1 MVTSTCLHISVFNWS
16 VLSHASLS
24 NLMTLDVEK
33 SSDSF
38 LFCFSKAHMPLLLNY
53 NLHKVLLGCEN
64 SKKQK
69 AFFFPLL
76 FGRAQKQ
83 RHSDTLNTDS

>member
-53 NLHKVLLGCEN
+53 NLHKVLLEIAKN
-64 SKKQK
+64 KRL
-69 AFFFPLL
+69 FFFPLL

-83 RHSDTLNTDS
+83 RHNDTLNTDS